1 MMMDR
6 VRALV
11 ASRSLADLV
20 GDFEVTEKEERMTE
34 ELAMV
39 RGWIMDELERRNEE
53 AFWRWIEEGY
63 SESPRRFFLGEAA

>member
-1 MMMDR
+1 MMER
-6 VRALV
+6 VKALM

-20 GDFEVTEKEERMTE
+20 KDFEVTEGMQISC
-34 ELAMV
+34 ELAEV
-39 RGWIMDELERRNEE
+39 RGWIMDELERRDEE